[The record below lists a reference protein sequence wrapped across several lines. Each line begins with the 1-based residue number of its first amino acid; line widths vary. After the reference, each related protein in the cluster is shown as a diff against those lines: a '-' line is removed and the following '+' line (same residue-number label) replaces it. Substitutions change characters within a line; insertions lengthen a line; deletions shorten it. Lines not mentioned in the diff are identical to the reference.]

1 MGKRSKRMSLRRFLR
16 DARAG
21 ATSFAAAGVSMM
33 ALGGAALIVDHVW
46 LVDHRDLLK
55 TAADSAAVAA
65 TLELGKL
72 ANEPDDDVVHAR
84 VKSVAERYV
93 RLNVMGNLPP
103 SERRQAQETLE
114 VTLPDFDRS
123 SGMVQVEASA
133 DLGGVL
139 LAKLLFDYEGPEKF
153 EQRAAVEAAITPTEL
168 VLAIDVT
175 GSMGQDLAGQRKPG
189 GHRDS
194 RMEIVKRAALDLVDI
209 LASRTSGGA
218 APVAVGLVPWH
229 WRVQLGPDQ
238 RDGWEREGWAVYPDE
253 RTYPNPYDGRRPN
266 PSGAPAVTVS
276 LPEKPGEWRGCLD
289 QRSTE
294 GDDPPAFS
302 STLPSDAPFSMN
314 FYTSHTFYPEDYDVS
329 FACAWDG
336 PGDHRRWNWCYDQ
349 SAVPE
354 SARSDPSW
362 DLKDPQQACDGENPS
377 VIRPLDSDLE
387 SVKSAIRALGPGG
400 PATYS
405 TLGVAWAT
413 RLLDPAWRDLWGDAV
428 HPMESTDGGQA
439 VQKILVL
446 LSDGDDNHHDRDVT
460 DRHRQQACTAAKAAG
475 IRIFTIA
482 AMNESHRDHGHLARE
497 LERCSSQADDPGG
510 AYVFVNNATPED
522 LEEAFRD
529 IGGQLLVMRRV
540 Y

>member
-1 MGKRSKRMSLRRFLR
+1 M
-16 DARAG
+16 
-21 ATSFAAAGVSMM
+21 
-33 ALGGAALIVDHVW
+33 
-46 LVDHRDLLK
+46 
-55 TAADSAAVAA
+55 
-65 TLELGKL
+65 
-72 ANEPDDDVVHAR
+72 
-84 VKSVAERYV
+84 
-93 RLNVMGNLPP
+93 
-103 SERRQAQETLE
+103 
-114 VTLPDFDRS
+114 
-123 SGMVQVEASA
+123 
-133 DLGGVL
+133 
-139 LAKLLFDYEGPEKF
+139 
-153 EQRAAVEAAITPTEL
+153 
-168 VLAIDVT
+168 
-175 GSMGQDLAGQRKPG
+175 
-189 GHRDS
+189 
-194 RMEIVKRAALDLVDI
+194 
-209 LASRTSGGA
+209 
-218 APVAVGLVPWH
+218 
-229 WRVQLGPDQ
+229 
-238 RDGWEREGWAVYPDE
+238 YPDE

-276 LPEKPGEWRGCLD
+276 LPEKPGEWHGCLD

-362 DLKDPQQACDGENPS
+362 DLKDPQQACDGESPS

-497 LERCSSQADDPGG
+497 LERCSSQGRRPGRRLRVRQQRDAGGSGGGVPRHRRAVAGDAARLLDRERDVKHCTHGQTRGG
-510 AYVFVNNATPED
+510 AGSGARCGRRASRFVPLPGSEPAALDASERGLPE
-522 LEEAFRD
+522 
-529 IGGQLLVMRRV
+529 IGGMRPPAGGRYVRDGGMSAARSRSFANGDRPGTHLPAPVRALHTDRGTQVDKELLTSAHFAGTSPTLHREE
-540 Y
+540 YFDEDEACFAALPPFSEGQ